1 MKDEL
6 IIHIGLGKAASSTMQ
21 SSVFNIIAKK
31 LGYFYI
37 SNKSPI
43 KDEKNID
50 IKNKITKHIMKMII
64 GLDVNKIDFPKF
76 SIISNEGFSSY
87 RQPQFYEEFAEK
99 NLKAFGEKAHIV
111 LVIRRPSDFLN
122 SIYVQCCVHEK
133 PLQSPEF
140 FFLNDKNYSERYPNN
155 TYHLSKSNTLE
166 LINYYKSRF
175 RKVTVLKYE
184 SIKDGKNLQKIFGF
198 DETTRNEIA
207 KVFNSSVV
215 NKSLGKKA
223 FKFMIFIDKITKVLG
238 FTLSPKYNN
247 KILISR
253 LNDFNKIEKLKQQKF
268 FYKYLQKL
276 NRIFTN
282 PTLIDKIFG
291 YKKINVDFDKL
302 EINIKKLDEEYDLI
316 PDYEVF
322 EK

>member
-31 LGYFYI
+31 LDYYHI
-37 SNKSPI
+37 SNKSLI
-43 KDEKNID
+43 KDERDVD
-50 IKNKITKHIMKMII
+50 IKNQMTKHIMKMIM
-64 GLDVNKIDFPKF
+64 GFDVNKIDFPKF

-99 NLKAFGEKAHIV
+99 NLKAFGEHAHII

-133 PLQSPEF
+133 PLQDPEF

-155 TYHLSKSNTLE
+155 TYHVSKSITLE

-175 RKVTVLKYE
+175 KKVSVLKYE

-198 DETTRNEIA
+198 DENTRNEIE

-215 NKSLGKKA
+215 NKSLGKKGL
-223 FKFMIFIDKITKVLG
+223 KFMISINKIANLFG
-238 FTLSPKYNN
+238 FTLEPKYNN

-253 LNDFNKIEKLKQQKF
+253 QNDFNKFEILSQQKF
-268 FYKYLQKL
+268 FYKYFTQIH
-276 NRIFTN
+276 RIFTN

-291 YKKINVDFDKL
+291 YEKINVDFDRLK
-302 EINIKKLDEEYDLI
+302 IDIKKLDEEYDLI